1 MISSPRLLLIGL
13 AALFSAYHL
22 VLALSSLSVP
32 REPGPVIVAMI
43 LYAAVTVISLWAP
56 TVAPMPGWNAALNV
70 AVGFVITMLV
80 LSQLDPQAANGYA
93 TWFVAAIFTLLVIT
107 VVRGQPVF
115 AWIGVG
121 VTVLS
126 VAAWSTPLALTT
138 TGVIGGALW
147 VAIAHALSVAL
158 VRADQDAAQYARA
171 GIKAAEWQAN
181 QEALLFERR
190 RRLEQMD
197 KLAAPMLRR
206 IVASGGE
213 LSEQERRECLHLEA
227 AIRDE
232 IRGRLLL
239 TDEVR
244 AEVMAAR
251 RRGVH
256 VTMLD
261 DGGLD
266 ALSET
271 DRLTTLAELV
281 DLVDGIE
288 ADRLIIRTGTEGSGT
303 AVSVVGLK
311 DTGGDGTAAAL
322 GDDDG
327 GDEVTLW
334 HEIRRP

>member
-1 MISSPRLLLIGL
+1 MISSPRFLVIGL

-22 VLALSSLSVP
+22 VLALSSISVP
-32 REPGPVIVAMI
+32 RDPAPVVVAMV
-43 LYAAVTVISLWAP
+43 LYAAATAVSLWAP
-56 TVAPMPGWNAALNV
+56 TAKPMAGWNAALNV
-70 AVGFVITMLV
+70 AVGPVLSILV
-80 LSQLDPQAANGYA
+80 LSQLDPHAANGYA
-93 TWFVAAIFTLLVIT
+93 TWFVAGVFTLLVIT
-107 VVRGQPVF
+107 MVRGQPVF

-121 VTVLS
+121 VTV
-126 VAAWSTPLALTT
+126 VAIVVWADPLALIL
-138 TGVIGGALW
+138 TGVFGGAMW
-147 VAIAHALSVAL
+147 VAIAHALSIAL
-158 VRADQDAAQYARA
+158 VRAEQDAAQYARA

-181 QEALLFERR
+181 QEALLYERR
-190 RRLEQMD
+190 HRLEQMD

-206 IVASGGE
+206 IVASGGD
-213 LSEQERRECLHLEA
+213 LGADERRECLHLEA

-239 TDEVR
+239 TDDVR

-266 ALSET
+266 ALPEM
-271 DRLTTLAELV
+271 DRLAALAELV
-281 DLVDGIE
+281 DVVGGIE
-288 ADRLIIRTGTEGSGT
+288 ADRLIIRTGTENSDT
-303 AVSVVGLK
+303 AVSVVGLRE
-311 DTGGDGTAAAL
+311 TGDDGTAAAL

-327 GDEVTLW
+327 DDEVTLW

>member
-1 MISSPRLLLIGL
+1 MIASPRFLVIGL

-22 VLALSSLSVP
+22 VLALSSISVP
-32 REPGPVIVAMI
+32 RDPGPVVVAMV
-43 LYAAVTVISLWAP
+43 LYAAVTIVSLWVPASK
-56 TVAPMPGWNAALNV
+56 AMPAWNAALNV
-70 AVGFVITMLV
+70 AVGLVVSMLV
-80 LSQLDPQAANGYA
+80 LSQLDPNAKNGYA
-93 TWFVAAIFTLLVIT
+93 TWFVAAVFTLLVIT

-115 AWIGVG
+115 AWIGVF
-121 VTVLS
+121 VTVVS
-126 VAAWSTPLALTT
+126 IGVWADPMALTT

-158 VRADQDAAQYARA
+158 VRAEQDAAQYARA

-181 QEALLFERR
+181 QEALLYERR
-190 RRLEQMD
+190 HRLEQMD

-206 IVASGGE
+206 IVASGGA
-213 LSEQERRECLHLEA
+213 LGPQERRECLHLEA

-239 TDEVR
+239 TDDVR

-271 DRLTTLAELV
+271 DRLVALAELV
-281 DLVDGIE
+281 DVVDGIE
-288 ADRLIIRTGTEGSGT
+288 ADRLIIRTGTDDSGT
-303 AVSVVGLK
+303 AVSVVGLR
-311 DTGGDGTAAAL
+311 DTGDDGTAAAL
-322 GDDDG
+322 GDDD
-327 GDEVTLW
+327 DDNEVTLW

>member
-1 MISSPRLLLIGL
+1 MISSPRFIVIGL

-22 VLALSSLSVP
+22 VLALSSISVP
-32 REPGPVIVAMI
+32 RDPAPVVVAMVI
-43 LYAAVTVISLWAP
+43 YAAVTAVSLWAP
-56 TVAPMPGWNAALNV
+56 TAKRMPGWNAALTV
-70 AVGFVITMLV
+70 AVGPVLSILV
-80 LSQLDPQAANGYA
+80 LSQLDPRAANGYA
-93 TWFVAAIFTLLVIT
+93 TWFVAGVFTLLVIT
-107 VVRGQPVF
+107 TVRGQPVF

-121 VTVLS
+121 VTV
-126 VAAWSTPLALTT
+126 AAIVVWADPLALIV
-138 TGVIGGALW
+138 TGVFGGAMW
-147 VAIAHALSVAL
+147 VAIAHALSIAL
-158 VRADQDAAQYARA
+158 VRAEQDAAQYARA
-171 GIKAAEWQAN
+171 GIKAAEWHAN
-181 QEALLFERR
+181 QEALLYERR

-206 IVASGGE
+206 IVASGGD
-213 LSEQERRECLHLEA
+213 LGADERRECLPLEA

-239 TDEVR
+239 TDDVR

-266 ALSET
+266 ALPEM
-271 DRLTTLAELV
+271 DRLAALAELV
-281 DLVDGIE
+281 DVVGGID
-288 ADRLIIRTGTEGSGT
+288 ADRLIIRTGTENSDT
-303 AVSVVGLK
+303 AVSVVGLRE
-311 DTGGDGTAAAL
+311 TGDDGTAAAL

-327 GDEVTLW
+327 DDEVTLW

>member
-1 MISSPRLLLIGL
+1 VISSPRFLVIGL

-22 VLALSSLSVP
+22 VLAVSSIAIP
-32 REPGPVIVAMI
+32 RHPGPVVVAMVI
-43 LYAAVTVISLWAP
+43 YAAVTAVSLWAP
-56 TVAPMPGWNAALNV
+56 GSRPMPAWNGALNV
-70 AVGFVITMLV
+70 AVGIVMAMLV
-80 LSQLDPQAANGYA
+80 LSQLDPNAENGYA
-93 TWFVAAIFTLLVIT
+93 TWFVAATFTLLVIT

-115 AWIGVG
+115 AWIGV
-121 VTVLS
+121 
-126 VAAWSTPLALTT
+126 AATIVSIALWANLLTLTT
-138 TGVIGGALW
+138 IGVIGGALW
-147 VAIAHALSVAL
+147 VAVAHALSVAL
-158 VRADQDAAQYARA
+158 VRAEQDAAQYARA

-181 QEALLFERR
+181 QEALLYERR
-190 RRLEQMD
+190 HRLEQMD

-206 IVASGGE
+206 IVV
-213 LSEQERRECLHLEA
+213 SEGALAPEERQECLHLEA

-239 TDEVR
+239 TDDVR

-266 ALSET
+266 ALPET
-271 DRLTTLAELV
+271 DRLAALAELV
-281 DLVDGIE
+281 DVVDGVE
-288 ADRLIIRTGTEGSGT
+288 ADRLIIRTGTEDSDT
-303 AVSVVGLK
+303 AVSVVGLR
-311 DTGGDGTAAAL
+311 DTGDAGTAAAL

-327 GDEVTLW
+327 DDEVTLW

>member
-1 MISSPRLLLIGL
+1 MISSPRFLIIGL

-22 VLALSSLSVP
+22 VLAFSSISVP
-32 REPGPVIVAMI
+32 RDPAPVVAAMI
-43 LYAAVTVISLWAP
+43 LYATVTVVSLWTP
-56 TVAPMPGWNAALNV
+56 TKKQMPGWNAALNV
-70 AVGFVITMLV
+70 AVGLVVAMLV
-80 LSQLDPQAANGYA
+80 LSQLDPHAANGYA
-93 TWFVAAIFTLLVIT
+93 TWFVAATSTLMVIT

-121 VTVLS
+121 ATA
-126 VAAWSTPLALTT
+126 VAIMVWANPLALTT

-147 VAIAHALSVAL
+147 VAVAHALSVAL
-158 VRADQDAAQYARA
+158 VRAEQDAAQYARA

-181 QEALLFERR
+181 QEALLYERR
-190 RRLEQMD
+190 HRLEQMD

-206 IVASGGE
+206 IIASGGE
-213 LSEQERRECLHLEA
+213 LGPQERRECLHLEA

-239 TDEVR
+239 TDDVR

-271 DRLTTLAELV
+271 DRLAALAELV
-281 DLVDGIE
+281 DVVDGIE
-288 ADRLIIRTGTEGSGT
+288 ADRLIIRTGTEDSDT
-303 AVSVVGLK
+303 AVSVVGLR
-311 DTGGDGTAAAL
+311 DTGDDGTAAAL

-327 GDEVTLW
+327 DDEVTLW

>member
-1 MISSPRLLLIGL
+1 
-13 AALFSAYHL
+13 
-22 VLALSSLSVP
+22 
-32 REPGPVIVAMI
+32 VAG
-43 LYAAVTVISLWAP
+43 V
-56 TVAPMPGWNAALNV
+56 
-70 AVGFVITMLV
+70 
-80 LSQLDPQAANGYA
+80 
-93 TWFVAAIFTLLVIT
+93 FTLLVIT
-107 VVRGQPVF
+107 TVRGQPVF

-121 VTVLS
+121 VTV
-126 VAAWSTPLALTT
+126 AAIVVWADPLALIV
-138 TGVIGGALW
+138 TGVFGGAMW
-147 VAIAHALSVAL
+147 VAIAHALSIAL
-158 VRADQDAAQYARA
+158 VRAEQDAAQYARA

-181 QEALLFERR
+181 QEALLYERR

-206 IVASGGE
+206 IVASGGD
-213 LSEQERRECLHLEA
+213 LGADERRECLHLEA

-239 TDEVR
+239 TDDVR

-266 ALSET
+266 ALPEM
-271 DRLTTLAELV
+271 DRLAALAELV
-281 DLVDGIE
+281 DVVGGID
-288 ADRLIIRTGTEGSGT
+288 ADRLIIRTGTENSDT
-303 AVSVVGLK
+303 AVSVVGLRE
-311 DTGGDGTAAAL
+311 TGDDGTAAAL

-327 GDEVTLW
+327 DDEVTLW

>member
-1 MISSPRLLLIGL
+1 MISSPRFLVIGL

-22 VLALSSLSVP
+22 VLALSSISVP
-32 REPGPVIVAMI
+32 REPAPVVVAMV
-43 LYAAVTVISLWAP
+43 LYAMVTALSLWAP
-56 TVAPMPGWNAALNV
+56 ASKRMPGWNAALNV
-70 AVGFVITMLV
+70 AVGLVVSMLV
-80 LSQLDPQAANGYA
+80 LSQLDPDAKNGYA
-93 TWFVAAIFTLLVIT
+93 TWFVAAVFTLLVIT

-115 AWIGVG
+115 AWIGVF
-121 VTVLS
+121 VTVVS
-126 VAAWSTPLALTT
+126 IGVWADPLALTT

-158 VRADQDAAQYARA
+158 VRAEQNAAQYARA

-181 QEALLFERR
+181 QEALLYERR
-190 RRLEQMD
+190 HRLEQMD

-206 IVASGGE
+206 IVASGGV
-213 LSEQERRECLHLEA
+213 LGPQERRECLHLEA

-266 ALSET
+266 ALSEA
-271 DRLTTLAELV
+271 DRLVALAELV
-281 DLVDGIE
+281 DVVDGID
-288 ADRLIIRTGTEGSGT
+288 ADRVIIRTGTEDSDT
-303 AVSVVGLK
+303 AVSVVGLR
-311 DTGGDGTAAAL
+311 DAGDDGTAAAL
-322 GDDDG
+322 GDEDD
-327 GDEVTLW
+327 DNEVTLW

>member
-1 MISSPRLLLIGL
+1 MISSPRFLVIGL

-22 VLALSSLSVP
+22 VLALSSISVP
-32 REPGPVIVAMI
+32 RDPAPVVVAMI
-43 LYAAVTVISLWAP
+43 LYAAVTIVSLWAP
-56 TVAPMPGWNAALNV
+56 AAKRMPAWNAALNV
-70 AVGFVITMLV
+70 AVGLVLSMLV
-80 LSQLDPQAANGYA
+80 LSQLDPHAENGYA
-93 TWFVAAIFTLLVIT
+93 TWFVAATGTLLVIT

-115 AWIGVG
+115 AWVGIGVTAIAI
-121 VTVLS
+121 VVW
-126 VAAWSTPLALTT
+126 ANPLALTT
-138 TGVIGGALW
+138 TGAIGGALW
-147 VAIAHALSVAL
+147 VGVAHALSVAL
-158 VRADQDAAQYARA
+158 VRAEQDAAQYARA

-181 QEALLFERR
+181 QEALLYERR
-190 RRLEQMD
+190 HRLEQMD

-206 IVASGGE
+206 IISSGGD
-213 LSEQERRECLHLEA
+213 LGPQERRECLHLEA

-271 DRLTTLAELV
+271 DRLVALAELV
-281 DLVDGIE
+281 DVVDGVD
-288 ADRLIIRTGTEGSGT
+288 ADRLIIRTGTEDSDT
-303 AVSVVGLK
+303 AVSVVGLR
-311 DTGGDGTAAAL
+311 DVGDDGTAAAL
-322 GDDDG
+322 GDHG
-327 GDEVTLW
+327 GDDEVTLW
-334 HEIRRP
+334 HEIPRP

>member
-1 MISSPRLLLIGL
+1 MISSPRFLVIGL

-22 VLALSSLSVP
+22 VLALSSMSVP
-32 REPGPVIVAMI
+32 RDPGPVVVAMV
-43 LYAAVTVISLWAP
+43 LYAMVTILSLWAP
-56 TVAPMPGWNAALNV
+56 ASKRMPGWNAALNV
-70 AVGFVITMLV
+70 AVGLVVCMLV
-80 LSQLDPQAANGYA
+80 LSQLDPNAKNGYA
-93 TWFVAAIFTLLVIT
+93 TWFVAAVFTLLVIT

-115 AWIGVG
+115 AWIGVF
-121 VTVLS
+121 VTLVS
-126 VAAWSTPLALTT
+126 IGTWADPMALTT

-147 VAIAHALSVAL
+147 VAIAHALSAAL
-158 VRADQDAAQYARA
+158 VRAEQDAAQYARA

-181 QEALLFERR
+181 QEALLYERR
-190 RRLEQMD
+190 HRLEQMD

-206 IVASGGE
+206 IVASGGA
-213 LSEQERRECLHLEA
+213 LGPQERRECLHLEA

-239 TDEVR
+239 TDDVR

-271 DRLTTLAELV
+271 DRLAALAELV
-281 DLVDGIE
+281 DVVDGIE
-288 ADRLIIRTGTEGSGT
+288 ADRLIIRTGTDDSGT
-303 AVSVVGLK
+303 AVSVVGLR
-311 DTGGDGTAAAL
+311 DAGDDGTAAAL
-322 GDDDG
+322 GDDD
-327 GDEVTLW
+327 DDNEVTLW

>member
-1 MISSPRLLLIGL
+1 LISSPRFLIIGL

-22 VLALSSLSVP
+22 VLAASSIGVP
-32 REPGPVIVAMI
+32 RDPAPVIVAMA
-43 LYAAVTVISLWAP
+43 LYAGVTIISLWAP
-56 TVAPMPGWNAALNV
+56 SSKPMPGWNAALNL
-70 AVGFVITMLV
+70 AVSLVLAILV
-80 LSQLDPQAANGYA
+80 LSQLDPHAENGYA
-93 TWFVAAIFTLLVIT
+93 TWFVAATFTLLVIT
-107 VVRGQPVF
+107 IVRHQPVF
-115 AWIGVG
+115 AWIGVV
-121 VTVLS
+121 VTTAAI
-126 VAAWSTPLALTT
+126 VAWADPLALTT
-138 TGVIGGALW
+138 TGVIGGGIW
-147 VAIAHALSVAL
+147 VAVAHALSIAL
-158 VRADQDAAQYARA
+158 VRAEQDARQYARA

-181 QEALLFERR
+181 QEALLYERR
-190 RRLEQMD
+190 HRLEQMD

-206 IVASGGE
+206 IVATGGA
-213 LSEQERRECLHLEA
+213 LDADERRECLHLEA

-266 ALSET
+266 ALPEA
-271 DRLTTLAELV
+271 DRLTALAELV
-281 DLVDGIE
+281 DVVDGVD
-288 ADRLIIRTGTEGSGT
+288 ADRLIIRTGTEDSET
-303 AVSVVGLK
+303 AVSVVALK
-311 DTGGDGTAAAL
+311 DTADDGTAAAL

-327 GDEVTLW
+327 DDEVTLW